1 MNAETIDTLAALD
14 PQAAIPNITVAN
26 LNHLSSPLHK
36 EAEKQFLNSYCNVA
50 FGWYIASQFA
60 NAIKGFPMAMLGRDH
75 WVFKAFLMQLDP
87 WTFYDKHVAT
97 AYHMA
102 YTPAG
107 SPDLGSNLKAL
118 ILSVRDFDPIVHLR
132 RVSKIT
138 GLPYRTVEAFEMLF
152 FNVLDRRLDGFYIA
166 AELYPKSRLVELAES
181 YLADAS
187 IGDLLKRAG
196 YNQRDLDMTS
206 YLVGI
211 GDKEYMAKLSAS
223 ANSEAELN
231 NQIMGN
237 GLILA
242 RANLLNTR
250 AVGLGRSQALMV
262 ASRQSGTA
270 TDESPLV
277 GIAHQFADQ
286 FKAAASLSQVDV
298 ARRMREDAAQTV
310 VVV

>member
-1 MNAETIDTLAALD
+1 MNAETIDILAALD
-14 PQAAIPNITVAN
+14 PKATIPNISVAN
-26 LNHLSSPLHK
+26 LNHLASPLHD
-36 EAEKQFLNSYCNVA
+36 EAEKQFMSCYCNVA
-50 FGWYIASQFA
+50 FGWYIASQFS

-87 WTFYDKHVAT
+87 WSFYDKHVAT
-97 AYHMA
+97 AYHLA
-102 YTPAG
+102 NTPPG

-118 ILSVRDFDPIVHLR
+118 ILSVRDFDPAIHIQ
-132 RVSKIT
+132 RVATIT
-138 GLPYRTVEAFEMLF
+138 GLHYKTVEAFEMLF
-152 FNVLDRRLDGFYIA
+152 FNILDRRLDGFYIA

-181 YLADAS
+181 YMADAS

-211 GDKEYMAKLSAS
+211 GDKEYMAKLAAS
-223 ANSEAELN
+223 NNSEAELN

-262 ASRQSGTA
+262 ASRQSGSA
-270 TDESPLV
+270 TDESPLS
-277 GIAHQFADQ
+277 GIAAQFAEQ
-286 FKAAASLSQVDV
+286 FKAAAALSQVDV
-298 ARRMREDAAQTV
+298 ARRMREDAAQV

>member
-1 MNAETIDTLAALD
+1 MNAETIDILAALD
-14 PQAAIPNITVAN
+14 PKAKIPNISVAN
-26 LNHLSSPLHK
+26 LNHLASPLHD
-36 EAEKQFLNSYCNVA
+36 EAMTQFMSCYCNVA
-50 FGWYIASQFA
+50 FGWYIASQFS

-87 WTFYDKHVAT
+87 WSFYDKHVAT
-97 AYHMA
+97 AYHLA
-102 YTPAG
+102 HTPPG

-118 ILSVRDFDPIVHLR
+118 ILSVRDFDPVIHIQ
-132 RVSKIT
+132 RVATIT
-138 GLPYRTVEAFEMLF
+138 GLHYKTVEAFEMLF
-152 FNVLDRRLDGFYIA
+152 FNILDRRLDGFYIA

-181 YLADAS
+181 YMADAS

-211 GDKEYMAKLSAS
+211 GDKEYMAKLAAS
-223 ANSEAELN
+223 ANSETELN

-262 ASRQSGTA
+262 ASRQSGSA

-277 GIAHQFADQ
+277 GIACQFADQ
-286 FKAAASLSQVDV
+286 FKAAAALSQVDV

-310 VVV
+310 FV

>member
-1 MNAETIDTLAALD
+1 MNAATIDILASLD
-14 PQAAIPNITVAN
+14 PQAKIPNVSVAN
-26 LNHLSSPLHK
+26 LNHTASPLHF
-36 EAEKQFLNSYCNVA
+36 EAEKQFMSCYCNTA

-60 NAIKGFPMAMLGRDH
+60 NAGKGFPVAMLGRDH

-102 YTPAG
+102 FTPAG
-107 SPDLGSNLKAL
+107 SPDLGSSLKAL
-118 ILSVRDFDPIVHLR
+118 ILSVRDLDSVDHMR
-132 RVSKIT
+132 RVANVS
-138 GLPYRTVEAFEMLF
+138 GLHYKTVEAFETLF

-181 YLADAS
+181 YMADAS

-206 YLVGI
+206 YLIGI
-211 GDKEYMAKLSAS
+211 GDKEYMAKLAAS
-223 ANSEAELN
+223 ANSEVELN

-262 ASRQSGTA
+262 ASRQSGA
-270 TDESPLV
+270 AVEESSLV
-277 GIAHQFADQ
+277 GISCQFADQ
-286 FKAAASLSQVDV
+286 FKAAAALSQADV
-298 ARRMREDAAQTV
+298 ARRMREDAAHTV